1 VTFDGVPSSAVSPAV
16 SVFVGAGTD
25 TFKNPVNYRT
35 GGGPAFGRNI
45 AVADFNQD
53 GIPDIV
59 TVNLNPNG
67 ISVFLGK
74 GDGTFQPAMTF
85 STTVSLASV
94 AVADF
99 NGDGK
104 PDLALTGGSSSPT
117 PLLVML
123 GNGDGTFK
131 TPPNY
136 PGGSSFVVAGDFN
149 GDGRMDLAT
158 SAAVLL
164 GNGDGTFQA
173 PIFYSNPLNGDLV
186 SADFNGDGKLD
197 LAGVGFPSTGGF
209 PTLQVWLGNG
219 DGTMQNPLA
228 FHVTSESES
237 PWLAVADFNGDGKL
251 DITVRVAGVVALFQ
265 GNGDGTFSRTAN
277 FLAGSRGGISLAVG
291 DFNGDGAPD
300 LAVPGSANAFSV
312 LLNTSGTTV
321 KLTSSA
327 NPSTSGQPVTFTAT
341 VKASVPGS
349 GLAGGTV
356 TFKDGSSTLGTV
368 TLGNGVA
375 SLTTSSLGVGKHTI
389 KANYSGNNVFLPK
402 ASPPL
407 QQTVNP

>member
-1 VTFDGVPSSAVSPAV
+1 MTFDGVPSSAVSPAV

-104 PDLALTGGSSSPT
+104 PDLALTGGSTSPT

-123 GNGDGTFK
+123 GNGDGTFQAP
-131 TPPNY
+131 TSN

-149 GDGRMDLAT
+149 GDGRVDLAT

-173 PIFYSNPLNGDLV
+173 PVFYPNAVNG
-186 SADFNGDGKLD
+186 
-197 LAGVGFPSTGGF
+197 
-209 PTLQVWLGNG
+209 
-219 DGTMQNPLA
+219 
-228 FHVTSESES
+228 E
-237 PWLAVADFNGDGKL
+237 
-251 DITVRVAGVVALFQ
+251 
-265 GNGDGTFSRTAN
+265 
-277 FLAGSRGGISLAVG
+277 
-291 DFNGDGAPD
+291 
-300 LAVPGSANAFSV
+300 
-312 LLNTSGTTV
+312 
-321 KLTSSA
+321 
-327 NPSTSGQPVTFTAT
+327 
-341 VKASVPGS
+341 
-349 GLAGGTV
+349 
-356 TFKDGSSTLGTV
+356 
-368 TLGNGVA
+368 
-375 SLTTSSLGVGKHTI
+375 
-389 KANYSGNNVFLPK
+389 
-402 ASPPL
+402 
-407 QQTVNP
+407 